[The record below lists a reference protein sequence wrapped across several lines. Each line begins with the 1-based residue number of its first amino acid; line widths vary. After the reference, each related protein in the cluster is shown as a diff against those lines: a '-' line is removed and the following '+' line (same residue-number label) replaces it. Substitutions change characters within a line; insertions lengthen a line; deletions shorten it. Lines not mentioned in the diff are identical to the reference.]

1 MPSVYVIN
9 TKINQQHKM
18 QLLRAISTRN
28 FCTINRK
35 IGGLQNRSR
44 IEQAGPKNA
53 SIIRS
58 KMSSHANGCERGHR
72 TWSLGCVLR
81 CSSRLMLLRTVKV
94 HTGHTG
100 SSMVPK
106 RVASRGLLRRP
117 TAEIRLKCG
126 ETGARLE
133 TSNGHLGFA
142 GRCAWRGS
150 HVTTFTADCGDHV
163 TSFGAAPAALLGI
176 FKAGYRELR
185 CLWRTLPSHKNPT
198 TTTTTSL
205 SSFYI
210 ISKNANAFD
219 SNPLI

>member
-1 MPSVYVIN
+1 
-9 TKINQQHKM
+9 
-18 QLLRAISTRN
+18 
-28 FCTINRK
+28 
-35 IGGLQNRSR
+35 
-44 IEQAGPKNA
+44 
-53 SIIRS
+53 
-58 KMSSHANGCERGHR
+58 MSSHANGCERGHR

-106 RVASRGLLRRP
+106 RVASRGLLRQP

-150 HVTTFTADCGDHV
+150 HVTTFTADCGGHV
-163 TSFGAAPAALLGI
+163 TSFCAAPAALLGI
-176 FKAGYRELR
+176 FKAGYREFC
-185 CLWRTLPSHKNPT
+185 CLWSPLVAFICTQNAIQTPYLFSCKGCLLILHKA
-198 TTTTTSL
+198 
-205 SSFYI
+205 
-210 ISKNANAFD
+210 ISA
-219 SNPLI
+219 S